1 MPLKD
6 TKSVGLEV
14 PGAAALLRPGPLAQ
28 GVRPGQA
35 RGTSPQDQVSP
46 QLPEIDESAYP
57 LLGHLRGSLRP
68 PARNWRAPGCP
79 AILDPSGSQ
88 ARRQTRSGS
97 SGVMISTEPPPP
109 ADR

>member
-6 TKSVGLEV
+6 TKIVGLEV

-57 LLGHLRGSLRP
+57 LLGHLWGHSDRLHVTGGPRDAQRSLT
-68 PARNWRAPGCP
+68 PAVRRRADKPD
-79 AILDPSGSQ
+79 LD
-88 ARRQTRSGS
+88 RRAS
-97 SGVMISTEPPPP
+97 
-109 ADR
+109 